1 MYPNPQD
8 VLPLPPRPDLSHYR
22 KRAKELVKACSS
34 ADPAAI
40 DAWAGRWVRDLIQL
54 RPESDRARYARDT
67 GRYAQQVA
75 GFARERLVPAACAL
89 VQAQYVIAR
98 AHGFASWPRLAH
110 HLQALGARTPVS
122 TFEAAAD
129 AIVTGDRTTLERLLR
144 HDPHLVHARSSRE
157 HGATLLH
164 YVAANGVENYRQQTP
179 PNIVEIARLLLDA
192 GAQVDA
198 AADVYGGGATTLGL
212 VLTSAHPR
220 AAGVQLEL
228 ADLLLERGARI
239 GPGSVRS
246 CLANGCPEAAAY
258 LARRGAP
265 LGLAEAAGI
274 GRLDL
279 VAHHFG
285 RQRSLADPA
294 WREEVGDAL
303 MMAVWYG
310 HTDVVEFFLGRGF
323 DPAWTVG
330 GPGERRTALHLAAYE
345 GRVAIVEVLLRH
357 AAPVNVTD
365 ELHAMP
371 PLVWALHAWLVEGRK
386 DQASYRAVV
395 RLLAEAGA
403 AVRAEW
409 IDDDRVRAD
418 PELFQ
423 VLTRRA
429 AAGSRL
435 GDHPADHRPRR

>member
-8 VLPLPPRPDLSHYR
+8 VLPLPPRPDLDHYR
-22 KRAKELVKACSS
+22 KRAKELVRACSS

-40 DAWAGRWVRDLIQL
+40 DAWAARWVRDLIEL
-54 RPESDRARYARDT
+54 RPESDRAQYAREV
-67 GRYAQQVA
+67 GRYGQQVA

-89 VQAQYVIAR
+89 AQAQYVIAR
-98 AHGFASWPRLAH
+98 AHGFASWPRLVH
-110 HLQALGARTPVS
+110 HLEALGARSPVS

-129 AIVTGDRTTLERLLR
+129 AIVTGDRATLERLLR
-144 HDPHLVHARSSRE
+144 RDPDLVHARSSRE
-157 HGATLLH
+157 HRATLLH

-179 PNIVEIARLLLDA
+179 PNIVEIARLLLDE
-192 GAQVDA
+192 GAEVDA
-198 AADVYGGGATTLGL
+198 GADVYGGGATALGL

-220 AAGVQLEL
+220 AAGVQLDL

-246 CLANGCPEAAAY
+246 CLTNGCPEAAGY

-265 LGLAEAAGI
+265 LGLEEAAGI

-279 VAHHFG
+279 VAHHFDG
-285 RQRSLADPA
+285 RSLADPA
-294 WREEVGDAL
+294 WRQEVGDAL

-330 GPGERRTALHLAAYE
+330 GHGERRTALHLASYE
-345 GRVAIVEVLLRH
+345 GRVAAVALLLRH
-357 AAPVNVTD
+357 AAPVDVTD
-365 ELHAMP
+365 ESYGTT

-386 DQASYRAVV
+386 DQAAYRAVV

-418 PELFQ
+418 PELFDA
-423 VLTRRA
+423 LMRRA
-429 AAGSRL
+429 AAGPETE
-435 GDHPADHRPRR
+435 DPADHPPPR

>member
-8 VLPLPPRPDLSHYR
+8 VLPLPPRPDLDHYR
-22 KRAKELVKACSS
+22 KRAKELARACSS

-54 RPESDRARYARDT
+54 RPEGDRAQYARGADRYAH
-67 GRYAQQVA
+67 QVA

-89 VQAQYVIAR
+89 AQAQYVIAR

-129 AIVTGDRTTLERLLR
+129 AIVTGDRTMLERLLR
-144 HDPHLVHARSSRE
+144 RDPGLVHARSSRE

-164 YVAANGVENYRQQTP
+164 YVAANGVENYRQRTP
-179 PNIVEIARLLLDA
+179 PNIVEIARLLLEAGAEVDA
-192 GAQVDA
+192 G
-198 AADVYGGGATTLGL
+198 ADVYGGGATTLGL

-220 AAGVQLEL
+220 AAGVQLDL

-258 LARRGAP
+258 LARRGVP
-265 LGLAEAAGI
+265 LSLEEAAGI
-274 GRLDL
+274 GRPGL
-279 VAHHFG
+279 VAHHFDP
-285 RQRSLADPA
+285 RRTLADPA
-294 WREEVGDAL
+294 WRQKVGDAL

-310 HTDVVEFFLGRGF
+310 HTDIVEFFLSRGF
-323 DPAWTVG
+323 DPAWMVG
-330 GPGERRTALHLAAYE
+330 GPGERRTALHLASYE
-345 GRVAIVEVLLRH
+345 GRVAIVEVLLRN
-357 AAPVNVTD
+357 AVPVNVTD
-365 ELHAMP
+365 ELHATT

-386 DQASYRAVV
+386 DQASYRGVV
-395 RLLAEAGA
+395 RMLAGAGA
-403 AVRAEW
+403 AVRADW

-418 PELFQ
+418 PELFDA
-423 VLTRRA
+423 LMRRVA
-429 AAGSRL
+429 EGSRS
-435 GDHPADHRPRR
+435 GEHPADHTPQR

>member
-8 VLPLPPRPDLSHYR
+8 VLPLPPRPDLDHYR
-22 KRAKELVKACSS
+22 TRAKELARACSS
-34 ADPAAI
+34 GDPAAI
-40 DAWAGRWVRDLIQL
+40 AAWAQRWVRGLIEL
-54 RPESDRARYARDT
+54 RAESDRAQYARDGDRYAR
-67 GRYAQQVA
+67 QVA

-89 VQAQYVIAR
+89 AQAQYVIAR
-98 AHGFASWPRLAH
+98 AHGFASWPRLVH
-110 HLQALGARTPVS
+110 HLEALGARTPVS

-144 HDPHLVHARSSRE
+144 RNPGLVHARSSRE
-157 HGATLLH
+157 HRATLLH
-164 YVAANGVENYRQQTP
+164 YVAANGAENYRQRTP

-192 GAQVDA
+192 GAEVDA
-198 AADVYGGGATTLGL
+198 GADVYGGGAATLGL

-220 AAGVQLEL
+220 AAGVQLDL
-228 ADLLLERGARI
+228 ADLLLQRGARVA
-239 GPGSVRS
+239 PGSVRS

-265 LGLAEAAGI
+265 LGLEEAAGI

-279 VAHHFG
+279 VEHHFDPRHG
-285 RQRSLADPA
+285 LADPA
-294 WREEVGDAL
+294 WRQEVGDAL

-310 HTDVVEFFLGRGF
+310 HTDVVEFFLSRGF

-330 GPGERRTALHLAAYE
+330 GHGERRTVLHLAAYE
-345 GRVAIVEVLLRH
+345 GRVVIVEVLLRH
-357 AAPVNVTD
+357 AAPVNVAD
-365 ELHAMP
+365 ELHATP

-403 AVRAEW
+403 VVRAEW

-418 PELFQ
+418 PELFDA
-423 VLTRRA
+423 LMRRV

-435 GDHPADHRPRR
+435 G